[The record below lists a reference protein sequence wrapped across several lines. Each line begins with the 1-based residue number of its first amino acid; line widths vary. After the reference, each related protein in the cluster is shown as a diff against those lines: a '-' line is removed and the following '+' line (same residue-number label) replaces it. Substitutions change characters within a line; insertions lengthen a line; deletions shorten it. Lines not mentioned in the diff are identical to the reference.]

1 LKVEIKEPKSWQRVF
16 EIEVP
21 GQQVK
26 AAIEELFREYSKKAK
41 LPGFRQGK
49 VPRSL
54 LESRFGQGIEAEA
67 IEQLVPDSYERA
79 LADHKLVPV
88 NRAVISDLDLSP
100 DKDLKFTA
108 TFEILPSVAIKRYKG
123 VKATKRVAKIT
134 DKEVDRELDY
144 LRNIY
149 AEHGAVE
156 RPAQLTDKLTV
167 DYIPQSG
174 LDQPEKFKGE
184 NYVLEL
190 GAAQVLPEFNQQLQG
205 AKAGDVRQIPVSYA
219 ADYSVKELAG
229 KTVTFQ
235 VTVKSVQEKK
245 LPELNDEFATKVS
258 EYQTAQ
264 ELRDKIK
271 AGMEARAEDEAME
284 GVRLQVLDAL
294 IKDNPLE
301 LPESLVSEELAAM
314 VAEAKKRLHMQ
325 HHQGAKG
332 ECPACEQEE
341 PKLRDQYRPAAEW
354 KIKEEL
360 LLSEIV
366 KQEKVEV
373 SDAEL
378 DEAVGEWSR
387 YNRQDPAKLR
397 EAFAKNPDRR
407 DDFRSRIAIGK
418 ARKQL
423 GEWAEAAVELVD
435 MK

>member
-1 LKVEIKEPKSWQRVF
+1 VKVEIKEPRSWQRVF

-21 GQQVK
+21 GVQVK

-67 IEQLVPDSYERA
+67 IEQLVPDSYEKA

-100 DKDLKFTA
+100 DKDLKFKA
-108 TFEILPSVAIKRYKG
+108 TFEVLPTVAIKQYRG
-123 VKATKRVAKIT
+123 VKAVKRIAKIT

-149 AEHGAVE
+149 AEFTAVE

-167 DYIPQSG
+167 DYVPQSG

-205 AKAGDVRQIPVSYA
+205 ATAGDVKQIPVSYA
-219 ADYSVKELAG
+219 ADYQVKELAG
-229 KTVTFQ
+229 KTVMFQ
-235 VTVKSVQEKK
+235 VTVKTVQEKK
-245 LPELNDEFATKVS
+245 LPALDDAFAAKVS
-258 EYQTAQ
+258 EYATAQ

-271 AGMEARAEDEAME
+271 AGMAARAEEEAME

-301 LPESLVSEELAAM
+301 LPESLVKEELDAM
-314 VAEAKKRLHMQ
+314 VAEARKRHHMQ

-332 ECPACEQEE
+332 ECPACDQEE
-341 PKLRDQYRPAAEW
+341 PKLREQYLPAAEW

-366 KQEKVEV
+366 KQDKVEV
-373 SDAEL
+373 NDQEL
-378 DEAVGEWSR
+378 DEAIGEWSR

-397 EAFAKNPDRR
+397 EALAKNPDRK

-418 ARKQL
+418 ARRLL
-423 GEWAEAAVELVD
+423 GEWAEAAVEMID
-435 MK
+435 IK